1 MMDATFETIGLEV
14 PSEKAINF
22 LAERAENQGEPS
34 RLLRRGAVLHGR
46 CWKLGEGLEVWTVL
60 YESGTGDVFYAN
72 CRPGFRARYM
82 QRIAP
87 WALTEYDEEGE
98 AVVHGYC
105 DGTDSEVLFELQ
117 NLTEVGAA
125 GFRAPALHVGLC
137 GLAYRARICTRGMNS
152 RWLPLERAA
161 PSRAAHENDW
171 SVRGR
176 VLAFKPLR
184 NPLSGSELYWIYLDL
199 EKLNLEVLVNTRALT
214 GRRLHVGATLSAE
227 VWLQGHVFDD
237 RTLRLR
243 YEGVDRA
250 SVVGSFWSRFSRSN

>member
-1 MMDATFETIGLEV
+1 
-14 PSEKAINF
+14 
-22 LAERAENQGEPS
+22 
-34 RLLRRGAVLHGR
+34 
-46 CWKLGEGLEVWTVL
+46 
-60 YESGTGDVFYAN
+60 
-72 CRPGFRARYM
+72 M

-199 EKLNLEVLVNTRALT
+199 EKLKLEVLVNTRALT
-214 GRRLHVGATLSAE
+214 GGRPHLRAPPSAAG
-227 VWLQGHVFDD
+227 WLQGHRFYAPAP
-237 RTLRLR
+237 RLR
-243 YEGVDRA
+243 HEGGDPA
-250 SVVGSFWSRFSRSN
+250 LGVGTFLARLFRSTSTPESRRGTK

>member
-1 MMDATFETIGLEV
+1 MDATFETIGLEV

-22 LAERAENQGEPS
+22 LAERAENQGEPTQ
-34 RLLRRGAVLHGR
+34 LLRRGAVLHGR

-98 AVVHGYC
+98 AVIHGYC
-105 DGTDSEVLFELQ
+105 DGTETEVLFELQ
-117 NLTEVGAA
+117 NLTEVGSS
-125 GFRAPALHVGLC
+125 GFRAPELHVGLC
-137 GLAYRARICTRGMNS
+137 GLAYRARICSRGMNP

-171 SVRGR
+171 IVRGR
-176 VLAFKPLR
+176 VMAFKPVR

-199 EKLNLEVLVNTRALT
+199 ERLKLEVLVNTRALS
-214 GRRLHVGATLSAE
+214 GGQLHVGATLSAE

-237 RTLRLR
+237 QALRLR
-243 YEGVDRA
+243 FEGVDPTWA
-250 SVVGSFWSRFSRSN
+250 AKNFWSRFSRSN